1 MVSPRSSASLASP
14 ASPRSGASRNRVAFV
29 RTLGVSVAACALCV
43 GLGGCDEKPAPKPTA
58 ATSASAPPAPPPAP
72 EAPAAPVLSM
82 DDKALSVSGTTVPF
96 DAPDVPGRLAAALS
110 GKPKVAGEPVS
121 LAVVRSA
128 KAPKVAQVVAA
139 LRGAKAAA
147 VVVKAQKRDGGM
159 GELTVAWPSAPP
171 CTAVAYLG
179 KDVSISVWTAGG
191 TVAKRF
197 AKGMAGPDMTLGS
210 EGLRKVAGACESPVA
225 LLAADESVTFGL
237 LFDLALA
244 TRESEDAR
252 VAGLKFGLPAEAPVP
267 GRKVTP

>member
-1 MVSPRSSASLASP
+1 MVSPRPAVPPASHADPRGRPSLA
-14 ASPRSGASRNRVAFV
+14 
-29 RTLGVSVAACALCV
+29 RTAALVLATCALCV
-43 GLGGCDEKPAPKPTA
+43 GPVGCDEKPATKPTA
-58 ATSASAPPAPPPAP
+58 ASATSAPPPPPSSAP
-72 EAPAAPVLSM
+72 EEPTAPVLSM
-82 DDKALSVSGTTVPF
+82 DDKALSVSGATVPF
-96 DAPDVPGRLAAALS
+96 DAPNVPGRLTAALA
-110 GKPKVAGEPVS
+110 GKPKVAGEAVS

-128 KAPKVAQVVAA
+128 KATKVALVVAA
-139 LRGAKAAA
+139 LREAKAAA
-147 VVVKAQKRDGGM
+147 VVVKAQKRDGAM
-159 GELTVAWPSAPP
+159 GELTVAWPAAPP

-244 TRESEDAR
+244 ARESEDAR
-252 VAGLKFGLPAEAPVP
+252 VAGLKFGFPADAPVP
-267 GRKVTP
+267 GRKVSP